1 MLTLEKVVAGL
12 GSAGSSCHKD
22 IYKAARQ
29 AMTDR
34 SMAVRCA
41 AAKVSNFY
49 LFMTYSF
56 LYRLHIIRK
65 CLPYLAQELSL
76 HHYCPLAR
84 GQDKWIHAFPKGISM
99 K

>member
-41 AAKVSNFY
+41 AAKVRAAHKIYSMFRYCQIPMCMHNE
-49 LFMTYSF
+49 MT
-56 LYRLHIIRK
+56 
-65 CLPYLAQELSL
+65 
-76 HHYCPLAR
+76 
-84 GQDKWIHAFPKGISM
+84 M
-99 K
+99 